1 MKHSLHDIELIERY
15 FDHDLSREE
24 LVMLEARLI
33 NDPGLKKVFE
43 HEKVLVNTI
52 RYGAAQADLAF
63 LREKEKDL
71 SAHER
76 GVFGRR
82 WYFLAAAAT
91 VAIVILVVFAPS
103 WEQSATDLYEAY
115 VNPYPNVFE
124 SNTRARADVS
134 DRSEAFRAYDQGDY
148 ERASLLFT
156 NLINDDAANKDAGVL
171 MLLGNANLMIGKN
184 AAARANFTDLL
195 TNYDEYDTE
204 AKWYLGLVH
213 LRQGEEADARK
224 YFEEVAA
231 TEGVF
236 SERATRILKDIS
248 NQ

>member
-15 FDHDLSREE
+15 FDHDLSGEE
-24 LVMLEARLI
+24 RVMLEARLI
-33 NDPGLKKVFE
+33 NDPGLKKMFE
-43 HEKVLVNTI
+43 HEKLLVNTI

-63 LREKEKDL
+63 LREREKEMT
-71 SAHER
+71 SHER
-76 GVFGRR
+76 GIFGRR
-82 WYFLAAAAT
+82 WYFLAAAAS
-91 VAIVILVVFAPS
+91 VAILILVVFVPS
-103 WEQSATDLYEAY
+103 WDESATDLYEAY

-148 ERASLLFT
+148 ERASVLFT
-156 NLINDDAANKDAGVL
+156 NLISENPANKDAGVL
-171 MLLGNANLMIGKN
+171 MLLGNSNLMIGKTDV
-184 AAARANFTDLL
+184 AQANFTDLL
-195 TNYDEYDTE
+195 VNYDEYDTE

-213 LRQGEEADARK
+213 LRKGDEKDARK

-236 SERATRILKDIS
+236 SEKATRILDDIGH
-248 NQ
+248 